1 MKYFQKIKSYLLLH
15 KFVST
20 AIVLVVLWGGY
31 YEYKKLNDTSGE
43 TRYVTAQVK
52 KGTIIASITGS
63 GQVSSSNQ
71 VDIKPKASGDV
82 VYVNVVSGQTV
93 KAGAVLATLDS
104 RDAQKAVRDA
114 QVNLESAKLSLEKL
128 KKPADELSI
137 TQSENTLARAKE
149 SKESA
154 TNDLVNAYENGFN
167 TVSNVFLDLPAIMT
181 SLQNMLYSSSPEMGA
196 SGQNNI
202 DYYTSY
208 AAIADQDKTK
218 ADSFKADV
226 DEKYNAARTSYDKN
240 FQDFKATDRSS
251 DTVAIVAVINETYET
266 TKKVA
271 EAVKSANN
279 LVQFYKDKLTE
290 KNLPT
295 KPLADTHLATLST
308 YTGKTNTHLIN
319 LLSVANTITSDKN
332 TITNSTRT
340 IDENTKSLANLRAG
354 ADALDIKSSE
364 LSLKQ
369 RENALSDAREKLADY
384 SIRAPF
390 GGTIAK
396 MSVKK
401 SDAITSG
408 TAVATLVTAQKIAE
422 VSLNEVDVAK
432 VKVGQ
437 KTTLTFDAIEGLSI
451 SGAVSDIDTL
461 GTVSQGVVTYT
472 VKIGFDT
479 QDERVK
485 PGMSTSAA
493 IIIDVKQDVLTIPS
507 AAVKTQGNAS
517 YVEMFDTPLPQSTGT
532 QGSLSA
538 VPPRQQNVETGLSS
552 DTETEIVSG
561 LKEGDEVVSRTIT
574 GKTTATPAT
583 APSLFG
589 GGGGTRRIGG

>member
-1 MKYFQKIKSYLLLH
+1 MQYFQKIKSYILLH

-20 AIVLVVLWGGY
+20 IVVLTVLYGGY
-31 YEYKKLNDTSGE
+31 YEYKKLTDTSGE

-52 KGTIIASITGS
+52 KGTIITSITGS
-63 GQVSSSNQ
+63 GQVSASNQ
-71 VDIKPKASGDV
+71 VDVKPKVSGDV

-114 QVNLESAKLSLEKL
+114 EVNLESAKLSLEKL
-128 KKPADELSI
+128 QKPADELSV

-149 SKESA
+149 SKENA
-154 TNDLVNAYENGFN
+154 TNDLANAYENGFN
-167 TVSNVFLDLPAIMT
+167 TVSNAFLDLPAIMT
-181 SLQNMLYSSSPEMGA
+181 SLQNMLYSSSLEMGA

-208 AAIADQDKTK
+208 AAIAEQDKTK

-226 DEKYNAARTSYDKN
+226 DEKYNAARVSYDKN
-240 FQDFKATDRSS
+240 FQDFKTTNRSS
-251 DTVAIVAVINETYET
+251 DTEKIETLVIETYET
-266 TKKVA
+266 TKNVA

-279 LVQFYKDKLTE
+279 LIQYYKDKLTE

-295 KPLADTHLATLST
+295 KTLADTHLASLGT

-319 LLSVANTITSDKN
+319 LLGVTNTITDDKN
-332 TITNSTRT
+332 TITNATRT
-340 IDENTKSLANLRAG
+340 IDENTKSLTKLESG
-354 ADALDIKSSE
+354 ADVLDVKSSE
-364 LSLKQ
+364 LSVKQ
-369 RENALSDAREKLADY
+369 RENALLDAKEKLADY

-396 MSVKK
+396 MNVKK
-401 SDAITSG
+401 GDSLTSG

-422 VSLNEVDVAK
+422 LSLNEVDVAK

-437 KTTLTFDAIEGLSI
+437 KATLTFDAIEGLSI
-451 SGAVSDIDTL
+451 AGAVSDIDTI

-479 QDERVK
+479 QDDRVK
-485 PGMSTSAA
+485 PGMSVSAA
-493 IIIDVKQDVLTIPS
+493 IITDIKQDVLTVPS
-507 AAVKTQGNAS
+507 SAVKTQGNAN
-517 YVEMFDTPLPQSTGT
+517 YVEMFDTPLPQTAGT

-538 VPPRQQNVETGLSS
+538 VPPRQQNVAVGLSS
-552 DTETEIVSG
+552 DTDTEIVSG

-574 GKTTATPAT
+574 AKTTTTAT

-589 GGGGTRRIGG
+589 GGGTRGLGGGR

>member
-1 MKYFQKIKSYLLLH
+1 MSYFLKIKSYIFLH

-20 AIVLVVLWGGY
+20 IIVLAVLYAGY
-31 YEYKKLNDTSGE
+31 YEYKKMTDTSGE

-52 KGTIIASITGS
+52 NGTIVASITGS
-63 GQVSSSNQ
+63 GQVSASNQ

-82 VYVNVVSGQTV
+82 VQVSVVSGQTV

-128 KKPADELSI
+128 KKPADELST
-137 TQSENTLARAKE
+137 TQSENALARAKE
-149 SKESA
+149 SKDNA
-154 TNDLVNAYENGFN
+154 TNDLANAYENGFN
-167 TVSNVFLDLPAIMT
+167 TVSNAFLDLPAIMT

-202 DYYTSY
+202 DYYASY
-208 AAIADQDKTK
+208 AAIAEQDKTK
-218 ADSFKADV
+218 ADSFRADV
-226 DEKYNAARTSYDKN
+226 DAKYVDARASYDKN
-240 FQDFKATDRSS
+240 FQDFKATNRSS
-251 DTVAIVAVINETYET
+251 DTAAIEAVITETYET
-266 TKKVA
+266 TKDVA

-279 LVQFYKDKLTE
+279 LIQFYKDKLTE
-290 KNLPT
+290 KNLST
-295 KPLADTHLATLST
+295 KPLADTHLVNLST

-319 LLSVANTITSDKN
+319 LLGVANTITSDKS

-340 IDENTKSLANLRAG
+340 IDENTKSLANLKAG
-354 ADALDIKSSE
+354 ADALDVQSSQ
-364 LSLKQ
+364 LSIKQ
-369 RENALSDAREKLADY
+369 RENALFDAREKLADY
-384 SIRAPF
+384 SVRAPF
-390 GGTIAK
+390 GGMIAK
-396 MSVKK
+396 INVKK
-401 SDAITSG
+401 GDSLTNG
-408 TAVATLVTAQKIAE
+408 TTVATLVTAQKIAE

-437 KTTLTFDAIEGLSI
+437 KATLTFDAIEGLSI
-451 SGAVSDIDTL
+451 SGAVSDIDTI

-485 PGMSTSAA
+485 PGMSVSAA
-493 IIIDVKQDVLTIPS
+493 IIIDMKQDVLTVPS
-507 AAVKTQGNAS
+507 SAVKTQGDAS
-517 YVEMFDTPLPQSTGT
+517 YVEMFDAPLVQSTGT
-532 QGSLSA
+532 QGSLSV
-538 VPPRQQNVETGLSS
+538 VPPRQQNVQVGLSS
-552 DTETEIVSG
+552 DMETEIVSG

-574 GKTTATPAT
+574 AKTTTAAT